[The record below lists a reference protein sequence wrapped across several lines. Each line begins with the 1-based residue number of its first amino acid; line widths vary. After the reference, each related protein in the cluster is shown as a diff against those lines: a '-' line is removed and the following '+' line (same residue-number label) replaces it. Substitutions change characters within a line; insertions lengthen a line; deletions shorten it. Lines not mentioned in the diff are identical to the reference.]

1 MINDL
6 PEEILVMIMN
16 LSCQRPSDYI
26 DFKRINKRCSTIIE
40 TVDHSYLNKRINC
53 EEEINDFCSRNTSVS
68 TFDWFFRND
77 IVFTLNNIK
86 LLIIN
91 DRLDVLQQGNKYDSF
106 SEKLFQRFYMNHVE
120 NKNDIFS
127 IVESINPLIIAAE
140 NNRIGIIRM
149 LLLGQKQ
156 AHYTRLLPELLE
168 ISIKYTHENLLSYL
182 IIHHMP
188 VVERKIQDKL
198 LPIIYRIKN
207 CEEILFYLLKNMKV
221 KIKIYPKH
229 LHGFISANYNKIFKY
244 VYKCTDYDNAF
255 KMELVSSCLSE
266 NNIDI
271 FSFIFDEIKGT
282 LFKKESSLLFEK
294 PDMFY
299 TGKKELLYHILNNY
313 SSYIGV
319 ESKLLRTCILNGIDE
334 TTICKFVD
342 LGYHFLKCDMKL
354 VLENQH
360 FALLEIMCRV
370 IQQK

>member
-1 MINDL
+1 MLNDL
-6 PEEILVMIMN
+6 PEEIIIMIIN
-16 LSCQRPSDYI
+16 ASCQRPTDYI
-26 DFKRINKRCSTIIE
+26 DFKRINKRCSSIIE
-40 TVDHSYLNKRINC
+40 TIDNSYIHKINDY
-53 EEEINDFCSRNTSVS
+53 EEEINNFCSRNTSVS

-77 IVFTLNNIK
+77 IVFTLKNMK

-91 DRLDVLQQGNKYDSF
+91 DRLDVLQQGNKYNYF
-106 SEKLFQRFYMNHVE
+106 SETLFHRLYMNHVE

-149 LLLGQKQ
+149 LLAQKQ
-156 AHYTRLLPELLE
+156 AQYPRLLPELLE

-182 IIHHMP
+182 IVNHLP

-207 CEEILFYLLKNMKV
+207 CEEILFYLLKNIKV

-229 LHGFISANYNKIFKY
+229 LFGFISANYNKIFKY
-244 VYKCTDYDNAF
+244 VYRSTEYDNAF
-255 KMELVSSCLSE
+255 KMELVSRCLSD

-271 FSFIFDEIKGT
+271 FSFIFDEIKET
-282 LFKKESSLLFEK
+282 LFEKESSLLFEK
-294 PDMFY
+294 QDTFY

-313 SSYIGV
+313 SSYIGI

-342 LGYHFLKCDMKL
+342 LGYHFKKCDMKL
-354 VLENQH
+354 VLENQQ
-360 FALLEIMCRV
+360 FALLEKMCRE
-370 IQQK
+370 IQRK